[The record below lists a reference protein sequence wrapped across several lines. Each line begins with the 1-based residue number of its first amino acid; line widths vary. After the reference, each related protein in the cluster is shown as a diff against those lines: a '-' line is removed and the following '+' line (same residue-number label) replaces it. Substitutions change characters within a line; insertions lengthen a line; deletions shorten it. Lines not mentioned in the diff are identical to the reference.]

1 MIYIYIY
8 DILYT
13 TYTILYTHIYRL
25 TYIHT
30 IPLAIRTKHECTR
43 SSIEVQTDLYIDI
56 SKSNEAATVIE
67 IEIEIKIALTSRG
80 RRDVWQRHV
89 AYILCVLPSK
99 YWII

>member
-30 IPLAIRTKHECTR
+30 IPLAIRTIHECTR

-56 SKSNEAATVIE
+56 CIE
-67 IEIEIKIALTSRG
+67 K
-80 RRDVWQRHV
+80 
-89 AYILCVLPSK
+89 
-99 YWII
+99 